1 MVHLVFTFTIRRV
14 QVIVTLSTPV
24 SIVVICIIQI
34 RVINMNEELKKLVI
48 EAGAPVE
55 MLDELWFNV
64 FCQKFADRLIKE
76 VEDLYGDWKE

>member
-1 MVHLVFTFTIRRV
+1 
-14 QVIVTLSTPV
+14 VID
-24 SIVVICIIQI
+24 
-34 RVINMNEELKKLVI
+34 MNEELKKLVS
-48 EAGAPVE
+48 EVGAPVE

>member
-1 MVHLVFTFTIRRV
+1 MG
-14 QVIVTLSTPV
+14 LSTLLKTIEPGIKG
-24 SIVVICIIQI
+24 SS
-34 RVINMNEELKKLVI
+34 MNEELKKLVI

-55 MLDELWFNV
+55 MLDELWFDV